1 MERDLDDHELETI
14 SKIMNDTI
22 QKLHAYADS
31 ISISYDHIGHF
42 AGAEHYSLWVYKYL
56 WEKT

>member
-31 ISISYDHIGHF
+31 ILISYDHISHF

-56 WEKT
+56 